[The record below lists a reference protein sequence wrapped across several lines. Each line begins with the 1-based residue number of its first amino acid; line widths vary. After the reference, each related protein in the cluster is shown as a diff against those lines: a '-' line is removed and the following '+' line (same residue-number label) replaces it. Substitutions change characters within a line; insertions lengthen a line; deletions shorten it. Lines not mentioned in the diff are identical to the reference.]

1 MIMTVNIQ
9 YVDVDVSETLSAFT
23 KEKLEKLFNRYEF
36 LISATVHFKQD
47 ENNHDAGKICN
58 IELSLPGP
66 RIFATSNEHNF
77 EVAVR
82 ETISDLERQ
91 IKKRK
96 QVYKTH

>member
-1 MIMTVNIQ
+1 MTVNFQ

-23 KEKLEKLFNRYEF
+23 EEKLSKLFNKYEF
-36 LISATVHFKQD
+36 LISARVYFKQD
-47 ENNHDAGKICN
+47 ENSHESGKICN

-66 RIFATSNEHNF
+66 RIYATSNEHNF

-91 IKKRK
+91 LKKRK

>member
-1 MIMTVNIQ
+1 MTVNFQ

-23 KEKLEKLFNRYEF
+23 KEKLEKLFNKFEF
-36 LISATVHFKQD
+36 LISASVHFKK
-47 ENNHDAGKICN
+47 EESMHDKGKICN

-66 RIFATSNEHNF
+66 RIFATSNERNY

-91 IKKRK
+91 LKKRK
-96 QVYKTH
+96 EVYKTH

>member
-1 MIMTVNIQ
+1 MTVNFQ

-23 KEKLEKLFNRYEF
+23 EEKLGKLFDKYEF
-36 LISATVHFKQD
+36 LISATVYFKQ
-47 ENNHDAGKICN
+47 EEHHHETGKICN

-66 RIFATSNEHNF
+66 RIFATSNERNF

-91 IKKRK
+91 LKKRK
-96 QVYKTH
+96 EVYKTH